1 MNYKTL
7 NLIKNILTFPF
18 RVVFRTIKFI
28 LTPVMFMVGF
38 CMTDWKDEFDRKLA
52 LISDEEL
59 IEEFR
64 KLGVEIELIK
74 TQP

>member
-38 CMTDWKDEFDRKLA
+38 CMTDWKDEFDRDYFCGEIKNS
-52 LISDEEL
+52 IS
-59 IEEFR
+59 FGFW
-64 KLGVEIELIK
+64 K
-74 TQP
+74 